1 MDSRERF
8 GFRFG
13 FGLDSD
19 SDSSR
24 NLLQPAA
31 TCYNLRQPAAICCN
45 LRQSAADCEAL
56 VFCIHSLVLSFLV
69 PSPSEFSFLLFHQH
83 CFFLPPCS
91 HTFHELR
98 RTVSEL
104 CKNIFPG
111 AHFSQIDSSFC
122 PTPPRRSEIQ
132 APSFSTRTFL
142 VLPLPSRH
150 AFLPFALP
158 CPFLDQNFLSPCSIN
173 IAFSSPL
180 LAHFP

>member
-8 GFRFG
+8 EFGFG
-13 FGLDSD
+13 FGLD

-31 TCYNLRQPAAICCN
+31 TCYNLRQSAAICYN

-83 CFFLPPCS
+83 CFFLP
-91 HTFHELR
+91 LA
-98 RTVSEL
+98 RTLPMSCAVSFL
-104 CKNIFPG
+104 NFVKIFPWRTLL
-111 AHFSQIDSSFC
+111 ANRFLLLSNPS
-122 PTPPRRSEIQ
+122 RRSEIQ

-180 LAHFP
+180 LAHLL